1 MKPDLTDNQFRAIC
15 DLARALD
22 RVQVDDVCATDPDN
36 AVSLF
41 RRLLMAAVVKPG
53 EHESDVDMLD
63 ELFTGQ
69 PATAGG
75 ATTPP
80 VTLAGI
86 PLSPCVCGGSPVLE
100 DHRIV
105 CAHRWAGGAL
115 LCSRSVTWSEA
126 GSERTAAEA
135 WNGREEAAP

>member
-1 MKPDLTDNQFRAIC
+1 MKADLTDNQFRAIC
-15 DLARALD
+15 DLARALA
-22 RVQVDDVCATDPDN
+22 RVQVDGVCATDPDN

-86 PLSPCVCGGSPVLE
+86 TLGPCVCGGSPVLE
-100 DHRIV
+100 DRRIV
-105 CAHRWAGGAL
+105 CSNRWGGGAL
-115 LCSRSVTWSEA
+115 LCSRAVKWS
-126 GSERTAAEA
+126 GSGVERIAAEA